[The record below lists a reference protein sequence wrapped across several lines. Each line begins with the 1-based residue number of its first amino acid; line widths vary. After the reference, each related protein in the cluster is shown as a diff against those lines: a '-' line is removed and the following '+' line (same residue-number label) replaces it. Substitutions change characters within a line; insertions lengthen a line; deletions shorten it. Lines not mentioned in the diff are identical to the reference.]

1 MKITT
6 PIPPSHLAAAADLY
20 WQAFGTKLGPVL
32 GPRNKGLRFIESI
45 QRPDHALC
53 AIGDD
58 GRLLGVAGFK
68 TMEGALVGGTFRD
81 LGRVYGIIGATWRA
95 LLLAAL
101 EQDTENERF
110 LMDGL
115 FVAPQAR
122 GKGIGTALLDAI
134 CDEAHKRGYSH
145 VRLDVIDTN
154 PRAKA
159 LYQQVGFKP
168 LKTTS
173 IGPLRHI
180 FGFHSTTTMVRDVG

>member
-6 PIPPSHLAAAADLY
+6 PIPHAHLAAAADLY
-20 WQAFGTKLGPVL
+20 WQAFGKKLGPVL
-32 GPRNKGLRFIESI
+32 GPRNKGLRFIENI
-45 QRPDHALC
+45 QRPDHGLC

-58 GRLLGVAGFK
+58 GQLLGVAGFK
-68 TMEGALVGGTFRD
+68 TIDGALVGGTFRD
-81 LGRVYGIIGATWRA
+81 LARVYGIVGAAWRA

-134 CDEAHKRGYSH
+134 CDEARKRGYSQ
-145 VRLDVIDTN
+145 VRLDVIDAN

-159 LYQQVGFKP
+159 LYHQVGFNP

-180 FGFHSTTTMVRDVG
+180 FGFQSTTTMVRDVG